1 MVDFSLV
8 AVAADVT
15 VGSPIMLLL
24 LVPMLMLPLSS
35 SSRYVRGSPPRGA
48 RAINKNS
55 NSSDVVGSCRSR
67 GSGTSSHWPPPDFC
81 PSLSLLARS
90 ASPSCPLS
98 TPPLSLPLLLP
109 LHRSL
114 YLSPSS
120 TCYHSRN
127 GHGCKPGARGEERWR
142 RGRKGVT

>member
-1 MVDFSLV
+1 MY
-8 AVAADVT
+8 A
-15 VGSPIMLLL
+15 
-24 LVPMLMLPLSS
+24 
-35 SSRYVRGSPPRGA
+35 RSPPRGA
-48 RAINKNS
+48 RAVNKNS
-55 NSSDVVGSCRSR
+55 NSGDVVGSCRSR

-90 ASPSCPLS
+90 TSPSCLPPS
-98 TPPLSLPLLLP
+98 TTLPRPLPLFFLP

-127 GHGCKPGARGEERWR
+127 GSTVVSRARGGEEREMR
-142 RGRKGVT
+142 EREDGDDVAG